1 MSASEER
8 KFSEF
13 LSFGERVKLKSPM
26 MIQGPVIS
34 AAREA
39 SSERKGGFSAR
50 AVGAYTLVRCNSVP
64 SAFRRKVVVLKVCSV
79 VFLKEQIEVSQ
90 AVRIPPDA
98 PIDGDTEKSDIRT
111 GRKLLRFAGEMH
123 SSLVSCKNAKTGRAA
138 MSSARTSLHRV
149 QVPEHSKRR
158 EAY

>member
-1 MSASEER
+1 
-8 KFSEF
+8 
-13 LSFGERVKLKSPM
+13 

-39 SSERKGGFSAR
+39 RSERKRGFSVR

-64 SAFRRKVVVLKVCSV
+64 SVFRRKVVVMKKVCSI
-79 VFLKEQIEVSQ
+79 VFLKEQTEVSQ

-123 SSLVSCKNAKTGRAA
+123 SSLRFAGEMHSSLRFAGEMHSSLVSCKHAKTGRAA
-138 MSSARTSLHRV
+138 VSSARTSLHRV

>member
-1 MSASEER
+1 M
-8 KFSEF
+8 
-13 LSFGERVKLKSPM
+13 KSPM

-39 SSERKGGFSAR
+39 SSERKRGFSVR

-64 SAFRRKVVVLKVCSV
+64 SVFRRKVVVMKKVCSV
-79 VFLKEQIEVSQ
+79 VFLKEQTEMSQ

-98 PIDGDTEKSDIRT
+98 PIDGDTEKSDTRT

-123 SSLVSCKNAKTGRAA
+123 SSLVSCKHAGRAA
-138 MSSARTSLHRV
+138 MSSTRTSLHRV

-158 EAY
+158 RREAY

>member
-1 MSASEER
+1 
-8 KFSEF
+8 
-13 LSFGERVKLKSPM
+13 M

-64 SAFRRKVVVLKVCSV
+64 SVFRRKVVVMKKVCSV
-79 VFLKEQIEVSQ
+79 VFLKEQTEVSQ

-98 PIDGDTEKSDIRT
+98 PIDGDTEKSDTRT

-123 SSLVSCKNAKTGRAA
+123 SSLVSCKHAKTGRAA

-158 EAY
+158 RREAY